1 MTRAVQTI
9 SLGLLVS
16 SLYLALYLQL
26 IPLPPL
32 VQEQI
37 VPVLPF
43 WALVSFGALLLFRLG
58 LGVLTFNDVPEAH
71 KELMQEIDQA
81 KVDLRKLGV
90 DVD

>member
-1 MTRAVQTI
+1 MTRAQQTI

-16 SLYLALYLQL
+16 SLYLALYLGL
-26 IPLPPL
+26 IPLPSF
-32 VQEQI
+32 VQQQI

-43 WALVSFGALLLFRLG
+43 WALVSFGAVLLFRLG
-58 LGVLTFNDVPEAH
+58 LGILTFNDVPAAH
-71 KELMQEIDQA
+71 KELMAEIDMA

>member
-1 MTRAVQTI
+1 MTRAQQTI

-16 SLYLALYLQL
+16 SLYLALYLEL

-32 VQEQI
+32 VQQQI

-43 WALVSFGALLLFRLG
+43 WALVSFGAILLFRLG
-58 LGVLTFNDVPEAH
+58 LGILTFNDVPAAH
-71 KELMQEIDQA
+71 KELMAEIDMA

>member
-1 MTRAVQTI
+1 MTRALQTI
-9 SLGLLVS
+9 SFGLLVS
-16 SLYLALYLQL
+16 SLYLALYLEL
-26 IPLPPL
+26 IPLPPV
-32 VQEQI
+32 VQEQV

-58 LGVLTFNDVPEAH
+58 FGVFTFNDVPEAH
-71 KELMQEIDQA
+71 KELMAEIDLA